1 MDKLRAMQVFSTV
14 ARAGSLS
21 AAAREMDTPLTN
33 VSRQLS
39 QLEQHLGVAL
49 ITRSARR
56 MELTPEGREY
66 LTACRLII
74 DDIDQAEARIS
85 GQISDLN
92 GTITITAPE
101 TYGKIHVLPIV
112 TDFLE
117 QHSNIDI
124 RLLLQDRRIDM
135 VEEGVDLAVRI
146 GALRDSGHLAT
157 FIGSQRMVTCA
168 APSYLAQHPAPQKPS
183 DLNNHVC
190 ICFAAPPS
198 GLRWTY
204 DHSEHGRKTIRVRPR
219 LTVNSAE
226 AAVGAAVNG
235 LGITRVIGYQAA
247 DAIAKGLLVPV
258 ISNADNTEI
267 PVNILRWP
275 NRTAPRRVTAFIEFA
290 SARLR
295 SNTHAAF

>member
-74 DDIDQAEARIS
+74 DDIDQAETRIS

-101 TYGKIHVLPIV
+101 TFGKIHVLPIV

-117 QHSNIDI
+117 QYSNIDI

-135 VEEGVDLAVRI
+135 IEEGVDLAVRI

-168 APSYLAQHPAPQKPS
+168 APSYLAQHPAPQ
-183 DLNNHVC
+183 NH
-190 ICFAAPPS
+190 P
-198 GLRWTY
+198 T
-204 DHSEHGRKTIRVRPR
+204 
-219 LTVNSAE
+219 
-226 AAVGAAVNG
+226 
-235 LGITRVIGYQAA
+235 
-247 DAIAKGLLVPV
+247 
-258 ISNADNTEI
+258 
-267 PVNILRWP
+267 
-275 NRTAPRRVTAFIEFA
+275 
-290 SARLR
+290 
-295 SNTHAAF
+295 